1 MSHIKLCFR
10 CLEEMNPEL
19 TCHYFEGK
27 PWCDKCWYKGA
38 PENKIPVTVDKS
50 VGSVDMINK
59 PPHYHLNG
67 MDTFTF
73 LKEGFPP
80 EVFRGFCIG
89 NIIKYTQRYQL
100 KGGIEDLEK
109 VVKYTTELIEWD
121 KKNPSL

>member
-1 MSHIKLCFR
+1 MEINPICFK
-10 CLEEMNPEL
+10 CLSEI
-19 TCHYFEGK
+19 HHKVHVFEGR
-27 PWCDKCWYKGA
+27 PWCSACWFKGA
-38 PENKIPVTVDKS
+38 PENKKPVTAGKN
-50 VGSVDMINK
+50 VDMVNK
-59 PPHYHLNG
+59 PPHYHSNG